1 MRNPRNVV
9 LIGATGSIG
18 ENTLQVVRRHPERLR
33 LVGIAANGNR
43 DKLAAIQRE
52 FAVPHGSLY
61 ADEGAA
67 GLERLATLEEADIVL
82 IAATGTVGIR
92 PTLAAL
98 EAGKDVALASKEVL
112 VSAGAFVMA
121 AARRHGGHI
130 LPVDSEHSAIFQCLE
145 GNRDPRCIRRLW
157 LTASGGA
164 FRDYPSERLANVTVE
179 EALQHPNWVMGP
191 KVTIDSATMAN
202 KGLEMI
208 EARWLF
214 DVDPAQIGVVVHPQ
228 SIVHSMVEYV
238 DGSILAQLSPPS
250 MTFAIQHALL
260 YPERVSGV
268 GESLDF
274 SNFIQLDF
282 RPPDEERFPCLR
294 LAREAMHA
302 GGLAPAAFNAAN
314 EAAVAAFVEHRL
326 SFTAIPKLVSQIL
339 EDLNNFDPTTVE
351 DLIAAETDIRARA
364 QSLLPRYGNT

>member
-1 MRNPRNVV
+1 MSVPRNVV

-18 ENTLQVVRRHPERLR
+18 ENTLQVVRRHPDRLR
-33 LVGIAANGNR
+33 LVGIAASANR
-43 DKLAAIQRE
+43 EKLAAIQSE
-52 FAVPHGSLY
+52 FAVPYTSLF
-61 ADEGAA
+61 ADEGAD
-67 GLERLATLEEADIVL
+67 GLERLATLGEADIVL
-82 IAATGTVGIR
+82 VAATGTVGIR

-98 EAGKDVALASKEVL
+98 AAGKDIALASKEVL

-121 AARRHGGHI
+121 AARRHGGRI

-145 GNRDPRCIRRLW
+145 GNGEPRCIRRLW

-164 FRDYPSERLANVTVE
+164 FRDYPLERLASVTVE
-179 EALQHPNWVMGP
+179 EALRHPNWVMGP

-214 DVDPAQIGVVVHPQ
+214 DVNPTQIGVVVHPQ

-260 YPERVSGV
+260 YPERVTGV

-274 SNFIQLDF
+274 SDFIQLEF
-282 RPPDEERFPCLR
+282 RPPDEARFPCLR
-294 LAREAMHA
+294 LAREAMEA

-314 EAAVAAFVEHRL
+314 EVAVAAFVERRL
-326 SFTAIPKLVSQIL
+326 AFTAIPGLISQIL
-339 EDLNNFDPTTVE
+339 EELNNFEPNTVE
-351 DLIAAETDIRARA
+351 DLISAESDIRARA
-364 QSLLPRYGNT
+364 QSLLP